1 MWSDVVVL
9 FLDGTIVVE
18 SIPTQQRCLLSL
30 FQPLGVVVC
39 TVLAYAFIP
48 SRTCDPNGAPG
59 TCTKSDNFGWRTLML
74 VMGAITLG
82 VFILRFF
89 IFDFHETPQFLL
101 QIGDDEG
108 ALDVMRAIAKQNRK
122 EALMTLTI
130 EDFRRIDALSLGTET
145 VASVDREVIQAGG
158 DDSAGGLPPSYS
170 GSDNAAEEDDKVKDG
185 GKGSAKPSSISG
197 EGGVRLAAPVRAL
210 QARAGSA
217 EHHAA
222 GAGSG
227 NTTNAAALRQEKGF
241 FPFAWYHIKQGC
253 LRSVAG
259 LLTLFGNPRL
269 ARISTILF
277 IVYICDFFAFSIAG
291 FFLPLIL
298 QDKGGET
305 NHTLRETYRSYIA
318 IYAPGLVATF
328 LAGALYS
335 LNRVGQH
342 ISFIVSSALM
352 AVSLF
357 LYAAVDSW
365 ASSIGFNAME
375 YFFQSLFNALLYA
388 FTPIIYPSA
397 IRGTGSGTCSTVGRI
412 ASIVAPITGKRLYG
426 DGGATNAQH
435 TVYLAGRIMLVV
447 PVALVF
453 LPWDTR
459 KRVQAL

>member
-1 MWSDVVVL
+1 M
-9 FLDGTIVVE
+9 
-18 SIPTQQRCLLSL
+18 
-30 FQPLGVVVC
+30 
-39 TVLAYAFIP
+39 
-48 SRTCDPNGAPG
+48 
-59 TCTKSDNFGWRTLML
+59 TK
-74 VMGAITLG
+74 
-82 VFILRFF
+82 
-89 IFDFHETPQFLL
+89 
-101 QIGDDEG
+101 G

-197 EGGVRLAAPVRAL
+197 EGGVRVAAPVRAL